1 MGLFNLFTDKKK
13 VIGFSLEN
21 VHAEHQKNPRH
32 FLIPSQ
38 EEINQLKL
46 GDQVRLIFVLD
57 TVLENGCRAER
68 MWVELTEIRDG
79 KFKGRLTNQPAYI
92 TSIQLGDELDFAR
105 EHIASL
111 MVPPLNLDTQK
122 GAMITKDCFLRREI
136 NWAIHDVPHH
146 PQDSGWQF
154 FTGFESQEDLDDPSK
169 ITIISLEAALDM
181 EPLLETVLDKD
192 GEAYVYQAE
201 QNGFVEEI
209 GRAHV

>member
-1 MGLFNLFTDKKK
+1 MGLFDLFKDKKK
-13 VIGFSLEN
+13 EIGFSLEN
-21 VHAEHQKNPRH
+21 VQAEHHKNPRH

-46 GDQVRLIFVLD
+46 GDQIRLIFVLD

-68 MWVELTEIRDG
+68 MWVELTEIHDG
-79 KFKGRLTNQPAYI
+79 KFK
-92 TSIQLGDELDFAR
+92 
-105 EHIASL
+105 HIASL

-154 FTGFESQEDLDDPSK
+154 FTGFESQEDLDDSSK
-169 ITIISLEAALDM
+169 ITIISLEDALEM
-181 EPLLETVLDKD
+181 EPLLETILDKN

-201 QNGFVEEI
+201 QNAFVEDC
-209 GRAHV
+209 

>member
-1 MGLFNLFTDKKK
+1 MGLFDLFTDKKK

-21 VHAEHQKNPRH
+21 VQVEHQKNPRH

-38 EEINQLKL
+38 EEIDQLKL

-57 TVLENGCRAER
+57 TVLENGCRA
-68 MWVELTEIRDG
+68 
-79 KFKGRLTNQPAYI
+79 YI
-92 TSIQLGDELDFAR
+92 TSIQLGDVLEFAQ

-146 PQDSGWQF
+146 SQDSGWQF
-154 FTGFESQEDLDDPSK
+154 FTGYESQEDLDDPSK
-169 ITIISLEAALDM
+169 ITIISLEDALEM
-181 EPLLETVLDKD
+181 EPLLETVLDKN

-201 QNGFVEEI
+201 QNAFLEDC
-209 GRAHV
+209 